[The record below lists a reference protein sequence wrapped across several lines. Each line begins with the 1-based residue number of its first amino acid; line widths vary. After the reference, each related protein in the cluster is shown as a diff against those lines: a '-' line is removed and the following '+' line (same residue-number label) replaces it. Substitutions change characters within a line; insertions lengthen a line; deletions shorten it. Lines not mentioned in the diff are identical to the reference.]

1 MYSHYIMPSFFVGNV
16 LPNTDALGE
25 NDPTFDFTKEESQS
39 MDLNN
44 VPIRIEHAE
53 GLAVGHVQ
61 RHWNDSDGKKWIL
74 GKVDDSTL
82 EGRFASNALQ
92 PSSDGHRLYTGL
104 SLQHVHTS
112 FSDGTTK
119 KRPIEVSL
127 CTEPRRAGCNVVST
141 TQQQSATGSSETKK
155 TEYITQHQASIKM
168 SAPIEETQI
177 ETPQTETQEQVAET
191 PAPAETG
198 VANHEDLMKLVINQE
213 SELGD
218 TKMALEKAHS
228 ELAKLQEQ
236 WKQQQDNAEL
246 ETKSKAEALSKAL
259 VDSWSASLPADMM
272 TDENKKAIFAMAQNY
287 PKESVK
293 MLEIAHKA
301 SAKYKTDLDSLAS
314 QAQAKSKRALETQVM
329 DIVTKK
335 RRVALGVAPPQQQSV
350 VHAASAKVAAVRNP
364 FAFNLAKTQS
374 SSMNS
379 VRDRNPALFEALSG
393 FSSGGNLRDT
403 MGRISKI
410 DGN

>member
-1 MYSHYIMPSFFVGNV
+1 MPSFFVGNV
-16 LPNTDALGE
+16 LPDSNAKGE
-25 NDPTFDFTKEESQS
+25 NDPTFDFTKEESEQ
-39 MDLNN
+39 MDLSD
-44 VPIRIEHAE
+44 VPIRLEHAE
-53 GLAVGHVQ
+53 GLSVGSVQ

-82 EGRFASNALQ
+82 EGRFASNAIQ

-141 TQQQSATGSSETKK
+141 TQLQSTSGPNETKK
-155 TEYITQHQASIKM
+155 TEYITHRANSIKM
-168 SAPIEETQI
+168 SAPVETQN

-191 PAPAETG
+191 TSPSESSVDSSVT
-198 VANHEDLMKLVINQE
+198 NQEDLMKLVINQE

-218 TKMALEKAHS
+218 TKMALEKAHA
-228 ELAKLQEQ
+228 ELSKLQAQ

-272 TDENKKAIFAMAQNY
+272 TEENKKAIFAMAQNY

-301 SAKYKTDLDSLAS
+301 SAKYKNDLDSLAAQ
-314 QAQAKSKRALETQVM
+314 QASKTKRALETQVM

-335 RRVALGVAPPQQQSV
+335 RRVAPQSV
-350 VHAASAKVAAVRNP
+350 VHAASTKVAAVRNP
-364 FAFNLAKTQS
+364 FAFDSAKTS
-374 SSMNS
+374 TSMNS
-379 VRDRNPALFEALSG
+379 VRDRNPGLFQALAG
-393 FSSGGNLRDT
+393 YSSGNLRDT
-403 MGRISKI
+403 MGQISNI
-410 DGN
+410 GGR

>member
-1 MYSHYIMPSFFVGNV
+1 MPSFFVGNV
-16 LPNTDALGE
+16 LPNTDAKGE

-39 MDLNN
+39 MDLSD

-127 CTEPRRAGCNVVST
+127 CTEPRRAGCNVIS
-141 TQQQSATGSSETKK
+141 TQQQSASGSSETKK

-168 SAPIEETQI
+168 SAPIEETQS
-177 ETPQTETQEQVAET
+177 QTQEQVVETPAQVET
-191 PAPAETG
+191 PAPAESQVT
-198 VANHEDLMKLVINQE
+198 NQEDLMKLVINQE

-218 TKMALEKAHS
+218 TKMALQKAEA
-228 ELAKLQEQ
+228 ELTKLQEQ

-314 QAQAKSKRALETQVM
+314 QAQAKSKRALENKVM

-335 RRVALGVAPPQQQSV
+335 RRVAAAPQQQTV
-350 VHAASAKVAAVRNP
+350 VHAASAKVAAVHNP
-364 FAFNLAKTQS
+364 FAFNMSSKNTS
-374 SSMNS
+374 SSMSS
-379 VRDRNPALFEALSG
+379 VRDRNPALFQALSG
-393 FSSGGNLRDT
+393 FSSGNLRDT

>member
-1 MYSHYIMPSFFVGNV
+1 MPSFFVGNV
-16 LPNTDALGE
+16 LPNTDAKGE

-39 MDLNN
+39 MNLND

-92 PSSDGHRLYTGL
+92 PSSDGPRLYTGL

-177 ETPQTETQEQVAET
+177 EAPQTETQEQ
-191 PAPAETG
+191 
-198 VANHEDLMKLVINQE
+198 
-213 SELGD
+213 
-218 TKMALEKAHS
+218 
-228 ELAKLQEQ
+228 
-236 WKQQQDNAEL
+236 
-246 ETKSKAEALSKAL
+246 
-259 VDSWSASLPADMM
+259 SLPD
-272 TDENKKAIFAMAQNY
+272 
-287 PKESVK
+287 P
-293 MLEIAHKA
+293 LE
-301 SAKYKTDLDSLAS
+301 
-314 QAQAKSKRALETQVM
+314 
-329 DIVTKK
+329 
-335 RRVALGVAPPQQQSV
+335 
-350 VHAASAKVAAVRNP
+350 
-364 FAFNLAKTQS
+364 
-374 SSMNS
+374 
-379 VRDRNPALFEALSG
+379 SG
-393 FSSGGNLRDT
+393 FEIPL
-403 MGRISKI
+403 M
-410 DGN
+410 

>member
-1 MYSHYIMPSFFVGNV
+1 MPSFFVGNV
-16 LPNTDALGE
+16 LPKSSAKGE

-39 MDLNN
+39 MDLND

-112 FSDGTTK
+112 YSDGSTK

-127 CTEPRRAGCNVVST
+127 CTEPRRAGCNVIS
-141 TQQQSATGSSETKK
+141 TQQQSASRQSETKK
-155 TEYITQHQASIKM
+155 TENITQHQASIKM
-168 SAPIEETQI
+168 SASIEETQN
-177 ETPQTETQEQVAET
+177 ETPQTENQEQVVET
-191 PAPAETG
+191 PAPAVLSNGT
-198 VANHEDLMKLVINQE
+198 NQEDLMKLVINQE

-218 TKMALEKAHS
+218 TKMALQEA
-228 ELAKLQEQ
+228 EAQLTKLQDQ

-301 SAKYKTDLDSLAS
+301 SVKFKTDLDSLTLN
-314 QAQAKSKRALETQVM
+314 AQAKSKRVLENKVM

-335 RRVALGVAPPQQQSV
+335 RRIAASALPPQQSV
-350 VHAASAKVAAVRNP
+350 VHAASAKVAINP
-364 FAFNLAKTQS
+364 FAFDSSKTQS

-379 VRDRNPALFEALSG
+379 VRDRNPALFQALSG
-393 FSSGGNLRDT
+393 FSSGNLRDR
-403 MGRISKI
+403 MGQISQI

>member
-1 MYSHYIMPSFFVGNV
+1 MPSFFVGNV
-16 LPNTDALGE
+16 LPNTDAKGE
-25 NDPTFDFTKEESQS
+25 NDPTFDFTKEESQN
-39 MDLNN
+39 MDLND

-74 GKVDDSTL
+74 GRLDDSTL

-112 FSDGTTK
+112 FSDGSTTK
-119 KRPIEVSL
+119 RPVEVSL
-127 CTEPRRAGCNVVST
+127 CTEPRRAGCNVIS
-141 TQQQSATGSSETKK
+141 TQQQSASRPSETKK

-168 SAPIEETQI
+168 SAPIEETQN
-177 ETPQTETQEQVAET
+177 ETQEQVDTT
-191 PAPAETG
+191 PAQVESSEAAAPVSQVT
-198 VANHEDLMKLVINQE
+198 NQEDLMKLVINQE

-218 TKMALEKAHS
+218 TKTALQKA
-228 ELAKLQEQ
+228 EAQLAQLQAQ

-314 QAQAKSKRALETQVM
+314 QAQAENKRALENKVM

-335 RRVALGVAPPQQQSV
+335 RRIASSGIAHQQSV
-350 VHAASAKVAAVRNP
+350 VHAASAKVAATRNP
-364 FAFNLAKTQS
+364 FAFDSSKTQS
-374 SSMNS
+374 NSMQS
-379 VRDRNPALFEALSG
+379 VRDRNPALFQALSG
-393 FSSGGNLRDT
+393 FGSGNLRDR
-403 MGRISKI
+403 MNQISKI

>member
-1 MYSHYIMPSFFVGNV
+1 MPSFFVGNV
-16 LPNTDALGE
+16 LPNTDATGE

-39 MDLNN
+39 MDLND

-127 CTEPRRAGCNVVST
+127 CTEPRRAGCNVIS

-168 SAPIEETQI
+168 SAPIEETQS
-177 ETPQTETQEQVAET
+177 ETQEQVVETPAQVET
-191 PAPAETG
+191 PAPAAAENQVT
-198 VANHEDLMKLVINQE
+198 NQEDLMKLVINQE

-218 TKMALEKAHS
+218 TKMALQKA
-228 ELAKLQEQ
+228 EAQLTKLQEQ

-314 QAQAKSKRALETQVM
+314 QAQAKSKRALENQVM

-335 RRVALGVAPPQQQSV
+335 RRVAAAPQQQTV

-364 FAFNLAKTQS
+364 FAFNMSKTAS
-374 SSMNS
+374 SSMSS

-393 FSSGGNLRDT
+393 FSSGNLRDT

>member
-1 MYSHYIMPSFFVGNV
+1 MPSFFVGNV
-16 LPNTDALGE
+16 LPNTDAKGE
-25 NDPTFDFTKEESQS
+25 NDPTFDFTKEESAN
-39 MDLNN
+39 MDLSD

-82 EGRFASNALQ
+82 EGRFASNALE

-127 CTEPRRAGCNVVST
+127 CTEPRRAGCNVIS
-141 TQQQSATGSSETKK
+141 TQQQSASGQGETKK

-168 SAPIEETQI
+168 SAPIEETQS
-177 ETPQTETQEQVAET
+177 ETQEQVVETPAQVET
-191 PAPAETG
+191 PAPAAAESQVT
-198 VANHEDLMKLVINQE
+198 NQEDLMKLVINQE

-218 TKMALEKAHS
+218 TKMALQKA
-228 ELAKLQEQ
+228 EAQLTKLQEQ

-335 RRVALGVAPPQQQSV
+335 RRVASGVAPPQQQSV
-350 VHAASAKVAAVRNP
+350 VHAASAKVAAIRNP
-364 FAFNLAKTQS
+364 FAFDSSKTQS

-393 FSSGGNLRDT
+393 FSSGNLRDR
-403 MGRISKI
+403 MGQISKI

>member
-16 LPNTDALGE
+16 LPNTDATGE

-39 MDLNN
+39 MDLND

-127 CTEPRRAGCNVVST
+127 CTEPRRAGCNVIS

-168 SAPIEETQI
+168 SAIEENQS
-177 ETPQTETQEQVAET
+177 ETQEQVVETPAQVET
-191 PAPAETG
+191 PAPAAAENQVT
-198 VANHEDLMKLVINQE
+198 NQEDLMKLVINQE

-218 TKMALEKAHS
+218 TKLALQKA
-228 ELAKLQEQ
+228 EAQLTKLQEQ

-335 RRVALGVAPPQQQSV
+335 RRVASGVAPPQQQSV

-364 FAFNLAKTQS
+364 FAFNSAKTQS

-393 FSSGGNLRDT
+393 FSSGNLRDT

>member
-1 MYSHYIMPSFFVGNV
+1 MPSFFVGNV
-16 LPNTDALGE
+16 LPDSNAKGE
-25 NDPTFDFTKEESQS
+25 DDPTFDFTKEESEK
-39 MDLNN
+39 MDLSD
-44 VPIRIEHAE
+44 VPIRLEHAE
-53 GLAVGHVQ
+53 GLSVGTVQ

-82 EGRFASNALQ
+82 EGRFASNAIQ

-127 CTEPRRAGCNVVST
+127 CTEPRRSGCNVVST
-141 TQQQSATGSSETKK
+141 TQLQSASGPSKTKK
-155 TEYITQHQASIKM
+155 TEYITHRANNIKM
-168 SAPIEETQI
+168 SEQTETQN

-191 PAPAETG
+191 PAPALAPAESSVT
-198 VANHEDLMKLVINQE
+198 NQEDLMKLVINQE
-213 SELGD
+213 TELGD
-218 TKMALEKAHS
+218 TKMALEKAEAQLS
-228 ELAKLQEQ
+228 KLQDQ

-272 TDENKKAIFAMAQNY
+272 TEENKKAIFAMAQNY

-301 SAKYKTDLDSLAS
+301 SAKYKTDLDSLAAQ
-314 QAQAKSKRALETQVM
+314 QASKSKRALETQVM

-335 RRVALGVAPPQQQSV
+335 RRIAPTTI

-364 FAFNLAKTQS
+364 FAFDSAQTS

-379 VRDRNPALFEALSG
+379 VRDRNPALFQALSG
-393 FSSGGNLRDT
+393 YSSGNLRDT
-403 MGRISKI
+403 MGQISNI
-410 DGN
+410 GNR

>member
-1 MYSHYIMPSFFVGNV
+1 MPSFFVGNV

-39 MDLNN
+39 MDLND

-127 CTEPRRAGCNVVST
+127 CTEPRRAGCNVIS

-168 SAPIEETQI
+168 SAPIEETQS
-177 ETPQTETQEQVAET
+177 ETQEQVVETPAQVET
-191 PAPAETG
+191 PAPAAAENQVT
-198 VANHEDLMKLVINQE
+198 NQEDLMKLVINQE

-218 TKMALEKAHS
+218 TKMALQKA
-228 ELAKLQEQ
+228 EAQLTKLQEQ

-335 RRVALGVAPPQQQSV
+335 RRVAAAPQQQSV

-364 FAFNLAKTQS
+364 FAFNMSKTAS
-374 SSMNS
+374 SSMSS

-393 FSSGGNLRDT
+393 FSSGNLRDT
-403 MGRISKI
+403 MGQISKI

>member
-1 MYSHYIMPSFFVGNV
+1 MPSFFVGNV
-16 LPNTDALGE
+16 LPNTDATGE

-39 MDLNN
+39 MDLND

-127 CTEPRRAGCNVVST
+127 CTQPRRAGCNVIS
-141 TQQQSATGSSETKK
+141 TQQQSASGSSETKK

-168 SAPIEETQI
+168 SAIEENQS
-177 ETPQTETQEQVAET
+177 ETQEQVVETPAQVET
-191 PAPAETG
+191 PAPAAAENQAT
-198 VANHEDLMKLVINQE
+198 NQEDLMKLVINQE

-228 ELAKLQEQ
+228 ELAKLQAQ

-314 QAQAKSKRALETQVM
+314 QAQIKSKRALETQVM

-335 RRVALGVAPPQQQSV
+335 RRVASGVAPPQQQSV

-364 FAFNLAKTQS
+364 FAFNSAKTQS

-393 FSSGGNLRDT
+393 FSSGNLRDR
-403 MGRISKI
+403 MGQISKI

>member
-1 MYSHYIMPSFFVGNV
+1 MPSFFVGNV
-16 LPNTDALGE
+16 LPDSNAKGE
-25 NDPTFDFTKEESQS
+25 NDPTFDFTKEESEK
-39 MDLNN
+39 MDLSD
-44 VPIRIEHAE
+44 VPIRLEHAE
-53 GLAVGHVQ
+53 GLSVGTVQ

-82 EGRFASNALQ
+82 EGRFASNAIQ

-112 FSDGTTK
+112 FSDGSTK

-141 TQQQSATGSSETKK
+141 TQLQSASGPSKTKK
-155 TEYITQHQASIKM
+155 TEYITHRANNIKM
-168 SAPIEETQI
+168 SAPTETQN
-177 ETPQTETQEQVAET
+177 ETPQSETQEQVAET
-191 PAPAETG
+191 PSPAPAESSVT
-198 VANHEDLMKLVINQE
+198 NQEDLMKLVINQE
-213 SELGD
+213 TELGD
-218 TKMALEKAHS
+218 TKMALEKAEAQLS
-228 ELAKLQEQ
+228 KLQDQ

-335 RRVALGVAPPQQQSV
+335 RRVALVAPPQQSV

-364 FAFNLAKTQS
+364 FAFDSSKTQS

-379 VRDRNPALFEALSG
+379 VRDRNPALFQALAG
-393 FSSGGNLRDT
+393 FGSGNLRDR
-403 MGRISKI
+403 MGQISKI

>member
-16 LPNTDALGE
+16 LPNTDATGE

-39 MDLNN
+39 MDLND

-127 CTEPRRAGCNVVST
+127 CTQPRRAGCNVIS

-168 SAPIEETQI
+168 SAPIEETQS
-177 ETPQTETQEQVAET
+177 ETQEQVVETPAQVET
-191 PAPAETG
+191 PAPAAAENQVT
-198 VANHEDLMKLVINQE
+198 NQEDLMKLVINQE

-218 TKMALEKAHS
+218 TKLALQKA
-228 ELAKLQEQ
+228 EAQLTKLQEQ

-314 QAQAKSKRALETQVM
+314 QAQAKSKRALENQVM

-335 RRVALGVAPPQQQSV
+335 RRVAAAPQQQTV

-364 FAFNLAKTQS
+364 FAFNMSKTAS
-374 SSMNS
+374 SSMSS

-393 FSSGGNLRDT
+393 FSSGNLRDT
-403 MGRISKI
+403 MGQISKI